1 MRWSCSGQHTTSSP
15 LMRTKGLWDHA
26 LPTLSVDDT
35 AVPMAWDSRKEQEAP
50 QEQVAAEAKYLL

>member
-1 MRWSCSGQHTTSSP
+1 
-15 LMRTKGLWDHA
+15 MRTKRLWDHA
-26 LPTLSVDDT
+26 LPTLSVHDT